1 LILAS
6 LAAVATWSKTKRR
19 PMVTATTELLA
30 DLDAAEGWPIERW
43 AGILDRTAK
52 LFLCRS
58 GKLSAHQKDLFDH
71 VFVRLIDRV
80 DAESLAK
87 FSQEFAHAKCTL
99 PQVTRRLAFDENE
112 PVALPVLKSQGITQE
127 LLLEVVQSRRPVH
140 SLAIASRYAIDPAVT
155 EALAQCEHA
164 SVHHALAENLGAK
177 MSDAGWARLADLS
190 SNDRKLA
197 EKLARRSDLPDP
209 LKRKINAKLEDLRM
223 RVLHAKPRVMRD
235 QIEDTIASNT
245 ATGKLSDPEPS
256 ELASAQAKM
265 LELNRQGKL
274 KDSTLNRF
282 AVDGEYLQITV
293 ALALLTGSPVDVIR
307 SLTASEKIEG
317 LVLACKAARL
327 TWATTSM
334 IVKNRPG
341 LPPVPS
347 GELEKAK
354 ETFQSTSLSA
364 AQLTVRF

>member
-1 LILAS
+1 
-6 LAAVATWSKTKRR
+6 
-19 PMVTATTELLA
+19 MVTATMELLA
-30 DLDAAEGWPIERW
+30 DLDAAEGWPAERW

-52 LFLCRS
+52 LFLCRT
-58 GKLSAHQKDLFDH
+58 GKLSAHQRDLFDH

-80 DAESLAK
+80 DTESLTK
-87 FSQEFAHAKCTL
+87 FSQEFAQAKCPL

-112 PVALPVLKSQGITQE
+112 PVALPILKSQGVTQE
-127 LLLEVVQSRRPVH
+127 LLLEVVQSRGPVH
-140 SLAIASRYAIDPAVT
+140 SLVIASRYAIDAQVT
-155 EALAQCEHA
+155 EALVQCEHA

-177 MSDAGWARLADLS
+177 MSEAGWARLAELGDS
-190 SNDRKLA
+190 DRKLA
-197 EKLARRSDLPDP
+197 EKLARRSDVPEP
-209 LKRKINAKLEDLRM
+209 LKRKINAKLEDARM
-223 RVLHAKPRVMRD
+223 RVLHARPRVMRD

-245 ATGKLSDPEPS
+245 ATGGLPDPAPS

-274 KDSTLNRF
+274 KDSTINRF
-282 AVDGEYLQITV
+282 AVDREYVQIAV

-327 TWATTSM
+327 TWATTST

-341 LPPVPS
+341 LPPVS
-347 GELEKAK
+347 AGELEKAK
-354 ETFQSTSLSA
+354 ETFQSISLSA